1 MHEAIA
7 DLFDD
12 AHILTLPAGRY
23 VFHAGDQV
31 QSMHLI
37 MEGRAELLRHSMT
50 GAKLVLNIAERND
63 VVAEASAYSQTYHCD
78 CIAKSDVT
86 LRKLDANT
94 FVARLHNSPS
104 LSARWCAKL
113 AYELQSARALSQVRS
128 LKTVQMRLD
137 AWLSLGNKLPTHG
150 EIQDVAHVLG
160 VSREAL
166 YREFARRR
174 AYGIGIAHPKK

>member
-1 MHEAIA
+1 MHEAIS

-12 AHILTLPAGRY
+12 AHILTLPADQH

-37 MEGRAELLRHSMT
+37 IKGRAELFRHST
-50 GAKLVLNIAERND
+50 IGSKLVLNIAEQND
-63 VVAEASAYSQTYHCD
+63 VVAEASAYSETYHCD

-86 LRKLDANT
+86 MRKLDAKT

-104 LSARWCAKL
+104 LSALWGAKL
-113 AYELQSARALSQVRS
+113 AHELQSARALSQVRS
-128 LKTVQMRLD
+128 LKTVRMRLD
-137 AWLSLGNKLPTHG
+137 AWQSLGNKVPAHG
-150 EIQDVAHVLG
+150 EIQDLAHVLG

-166 YREFARRR
+166 YRELARRR
-174 AYGIGIAHPKK
+174 ACR